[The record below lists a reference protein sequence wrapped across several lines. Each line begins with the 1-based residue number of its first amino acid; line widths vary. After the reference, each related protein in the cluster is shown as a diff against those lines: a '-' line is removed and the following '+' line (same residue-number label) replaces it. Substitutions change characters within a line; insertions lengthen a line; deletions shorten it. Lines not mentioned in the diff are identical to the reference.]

1 MCAYLGAADDGG
13 YSFYGAQGP
22 LYNSG
27 EIRSAADVVAY
38 YSSDERMKDN
48 IFIIEDP
55 IDKIKRLRGVSFDW
69 NKETAPD
76 WAKDGEYLPSGSLH
90 DIGVIAQ
97 DVQKVFPEA
106 VIERESGYLAVKY
119 EKLVAVL
126 IEGVKEQQK
135 QIEELTDRIDKL
147 ENK

>member
-1 MCAYLGAADDGG
+1 M
-13 YSFYGAQGP
+13 
-22 LYNSG
+22 YNAG
-27 EIRSAADVVAY
+27 EIRSAVDIVAY

-55 IDKIKRLRGVSFDW
+55 LDKIKRLRGVEFDW
-69 NKETAPD
+69 IKETAPQHI
-76 WAKDGEYLPSGSLH
+76 KDGQYLPNGSMH

-106 VIERESGYLAVKY
+106 VTERDNGYLAVKY
-119 EKLVAVL
+119 EKLVPVL
-126 IEGVKEQQK
+126 IEGIKDQQK
-135 QIEELTDRIDKL
+135 QIESLMARIDKL

>member
-1 MCAYLGAADDGG
+1 
-13 YSFYGAQGP
+13 
-22 LYNSG
+22 
-27 EIRSAADVVAY
+27 
-38 YSSDERMKDN
+38 MKDN

-55 IDKIKRLRGVSFDW
+55 IDKIKRLRGVEFDW
-69 NKETAPD
+69 NKDNAPD
-76 WAKDGEYLPSGSLH
+76 WAADGEYLPSGSLH
-90 DIGVIAQ
+90 DIGIIAQ

-106 VIERESGYLAVKY
+106 VLERDNGYLAVKY

-135 QIEELTDRIDKL
+135 QIEKLTDRINKL